1 MPRVT
6 RAALRSNAALEDS
19 DFAASVPLPSTPHK
33 KRAPL
38 GEIAGNVCEDSRKGD
53 TSSEVVN
60 AKKKGSSRAKKGRT
74 AKTTKVDDSA
84 NKEILEDN
92 DQSTTSSAVEEACD
106 DLMKG
111 HLSGRLR
118 P

>member
-33 KRAPL
+33 KRDPL
-38 GEIAGNVCEDSRKGD
+38 GEIAGNVFEDSRKGD
-53 TSSEVVN
+53 TSSEVVK

-74 AKTTKVDDSA
+74 AKTTKVDGSA
-84 NKEILEDN
+84 KKEVLEDN
-92 DQSTTSSAVEEACD
+92 DRSTTSPAVEEACG
-106 DLMKG
+106 DLMND
-111 HLSGRLR
+111 HPSGRLH